1 VKQTLRRAGRI
12 LRLSIELY
20 RELTLSALTLL
31 PSRR

>member
-1 VKQTLRRAGRI
+1 MKQTLRRAGHI
-12 LRLSIELY
+12 LRLSVALY